1 MTSVV
6 FSLLRVPAVRVT
18 KLDSCGVVVSTA
30 SSVSSKGV
38 ITIEQEAEVEDRE
51 DFYTKNAD
59 GEFCIRDT
67 SPPILK
73 WINLTLTFCQVDPE
87 LYNLITAEPLVLDD
101 ALTPKAVGFRTRE
114 GSVAA
119 SNFAFESWQRVAG
132 DNACVNGVNQY
143 GYFLLPWVK
152 EGMVGSLTQENGTA
166 NFKVTA
172 RTSYGSP
179 WANGPYNIRKVE
191 AGTNAGQPAS
201 LLTPIVA
208 TDHRHMQLTT
218 LAPPL
223 PTVGTTDAVQPLTV
237 VDPGVGTNGS
247 LTIPSNITLPAT
259 VDWGDVTAPT
269 TVAAGTVGPVVHTY
283 SGAGTYTVKMRSNVY
298 SGPTWTGTVVV
309 S

>member
-6 FSLLRVPAVRVT
+6 YSLLRVPAVRVT

-30 SSVSSKGV
+30 SSVASKGV

-51 DFYTKNAD
+51 DFYSKNAD
-59 GEFCIRDT
+59 GEFCVRDT

-87 LYNLITAEPLVLDD
+87 LYNLLTAEPLVLDD
-101 ALTPKAVGFRTRE
+101 AASPKAVGFRTRE

-132 DNACVNGVNQY
+132 DAACASGVTQY

-152 EGMVGSLTQENGTA
+152 EGMVGSLTQENGNA
-166 NFKVTA
+166 NFTVTA
-172 RTSYGSP
+172 RTSFGSP
-179 WANGPYNIRKVE
+179 WGLGPYNIRKVE
-191 AGTNAGQPAS
+191 AGATAGQPAP

-208 TDHRHMQLTT
+208 ADHRHMQLVT

-223 PTVGTTDAVQPLTV
+223 PTVGTTDVTQPLTV

-247 LTIPSNITLPAT
+247 LTIPANVTLPAT
-259 VDWGDVTAPT
+259 VDWGDSSTST
-269 TVAAGTVGPVVHTY
+269 IAAGTVGPVVHTY
-283 SGAGTYTVKMRSNVY
+283 SGAGTYAVKLKSTVY
-298 SGPTWTGTVVV
+298 SGPTWSGSVTV